1 MISFALL
8 LLLTFSSSLA
18 FGQTELSGD
27 WSLRR
32 GFEEGVEE
40 PIGDYTGL
48 PVNDSAR
55 MRGYTWTPSLLSVPE
70 HQCAPHGADRIDNFT
85 NLRIWKE
92 VDLNTQQLVAYH
104 INVEWHNAHRVVYMD
119 GRPHP
124 PADAPHTF
132 MGFSTGRWDGNMLV
146 VKTTHVKESWLRRNG
161 IPRSERATITDRFI
175 RHGNYLN
182 WTFVVEDPAYLTEPY
197 IRSRPY
203 VYDSQQ
209 APFGRYVC
217 EIIDENGRPPG
228 TVPHNLPGRN
238 TELAEFRLR
247 HALPEETVQGGAET
261 MYPEYRMKLRQLAQ
275 QRDAA
280 GR

>member
-1 MISFALL
+1 MRSLFFVFWLILCAGSAL
-8 LLLTFSSSLA
+8 A
-18 FGQTELSGD
+18 QTDPTGE

-40 PIGDYTGL
+40 PLGDYTGL
-48 PVNDSAR
+48 PLNDAAR
-55 MRGYTWTPSLLSVPE
+55 MRGYSWKPSLLSVPE

-92 VDLNTQQLVAYH
+92 VDLNTQQLIAYH
-104 INVEWHNAHRVVYMD
+104 LNVEWHDAHRIIYMD

-124 PADAPHTF
+124 SNDVPHTF

-146 VKTTHVKESWLRRNG
+146 ITTTHLKESWLRRNG
-161 IPRSERATITDRFI
+161 IPRSERATVTERLI

-182 WTFVVEDPAYLTEPY
+182 WTFIVQDPAYLTEPY

-203 VYDSQQ
+203 VYDVHQ

-217 EIIDENGRPPG
+217 EIIPESARPAGDIPHYLPG
-228 TVPHNLPGRN
+228 TN
-238 TELAEFRLR
+238 TDLAEFRLR
-247 HALPEETVQGGAET
+247 HGLPEDTVQGGANT
-261 MYPEYRMKLRQLAQ
+261 MYPEYRLKLRELARTGTQ
-275 QRDAA
+275 
-280 GR
+280 